1 MCVGEK
7 RKLTIPP
14 ELGYGEKGAGNVIP
28 GGKIVS
34 YPRFLRCS
42 LCLKFLLL
50 IIIIISSFLPDRNY
64 FSPNVVI
71 NNRFV
76 YEYSIIIRIFLMI
89 MCIHFNLY
97 EVYWSTILN
106 IILLSFYKFLQH
118 IEYLTKYD
126 SMKEY
131 LMLKIIYNIINLK
144 FPKIVTIEKSFDR
157 ILIWNKLYLKNFFF
171 KYNY

>member
-1 MCVGEK
+1 
-7 RKLTIPP
+7 
-14 ELGYGEKGAGNVIP
+14 
-28 GGKIVS
+28 
-34 YPRFLRCS
+34 
-42 LCLKFLLL
+42 
-50 IIIIISSFLPDRNY
+50 
-64 FSPNVVI
+64 
-71 NNRFV
+71 
-76 YEYSIIIRIFLMI
+76 MI

>member
-1 MCVGEK
+1 
-7 RKLTIPP
+7 
-14 ELGYGEKGAGNVIP
+14 
-28 GGKIVS
+28 
-34 YPRFLRCS
+34 
-42 LCLKFLLL
+42 
-50 IIIIISSFLPDRNY
+50 
-64 FSPNVVI
+64 
-71 NNRFV
+71 
-76 YEYSIIIRIFLMI
+76 MI

-131 LMLKIIYNIINLK
+131 LMLKIIIYNIINLK

-157 ILIWNKLYLKNFFF
+157 ILI
-171 KYNY
+171 